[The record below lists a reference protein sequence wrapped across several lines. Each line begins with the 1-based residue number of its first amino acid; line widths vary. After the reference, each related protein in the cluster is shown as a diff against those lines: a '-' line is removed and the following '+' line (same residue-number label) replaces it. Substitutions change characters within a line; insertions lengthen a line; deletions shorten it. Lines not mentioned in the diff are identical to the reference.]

1 MIELKIVEKNTDELA
16 ASVARLS
23 DILDGR
29 AQDFAHTQELMRLTS
44 DAMMRLMKEFAKI
57 EPVSEWL
64 LDSYGESR
72 IQDVPIYYW
81 PEIAGY
87 WTSCLTAGNK

>member
-1 MIELKIVEKNTDELA
+1 MIELKITGQTTDELA

-23 DILDGR
+23 DLLDGR
-29 AQDFAHTQELMRLTS
+29 AQDFAHTQELMRLTY
-44 DAMMRLMKEFAKI
+44 DAMMRLMKEFAKV
-57 EPVSEWL
+57 EPMAEWL

-87 WTSCLTAGNK
+87 WTACLTGNRK